1 MKLGGAG
8 YIYDRP
14 PLEGIVSFPY
24 GNFAQFNP
32 ILPCLAQT
40 TPEKYEGARKETLN
54 SMRKHQKPYLAQTT
68 PEQV

>member
-1 MKLGGAG
+1 M
-8 YIYDRP
+8 
-14 PLEGIVSFPY
+14 SFPY

-32 ILPCLAQT
+32 ILSCLAQT